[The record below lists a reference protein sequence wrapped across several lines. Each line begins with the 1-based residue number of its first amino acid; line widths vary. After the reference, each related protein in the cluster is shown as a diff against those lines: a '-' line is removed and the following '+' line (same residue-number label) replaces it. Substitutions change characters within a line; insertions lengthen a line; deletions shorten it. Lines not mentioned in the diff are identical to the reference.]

1 MKKLFNA
8 FVYFLGIFAL
18 IGLIGPELKKN
29 SETLATLLFW
39 FLCIV
44 GAKTI
49 ITHVIEKHKD
59 K

>member
-8 FVYFLGIFAL
+8 FIYFLGFFSL
-18 IGLIGPELKKN
+18 IGLIGPTLKEN
-29 SETLATLLFW
+29 SGTLATLLFW

-44 GAKTI
+44 GVKTI